1 MSRLRTIG
9 RKLKSI
15 LVVGL
20 IFFSGVIIGGMVSG
34 TATLRDVTTKAF
46 GSGPAPVRKLLIQHA
61 KDGLRLDEDQQQLF
75 TQIITETGAELNA
88 TTKPVQPQ
96 IAEILVRSELRLRQV
111 LRQEQTARFDRW
123 AKQAREQW
131 STALSENPS
140 TLAKDASP
148 PALEK

>member
-15 LVVGL
+15 FIVGL

-61 KDGLRLDEDQQQLF
+61 KDGLQLDEDQQHLF
-75 TQIITETGAELNA
+75 TQILTETGAELNA
-88 TTKPVQPQ
+88 ATKPVQPRL
-96 IAEILVRSELRLRQV
+96 AEILTRTELRLRQV
-111 LRQEQTARFDRW
+111 LRQDQTPRFDRW
-123 AKQAREQW
+123 AKQAREHW
-131 STALSENPS
+131 STG
-140 TLAKDASP
+140 LAEQPTTPA
-148 PALEK
+148 ALEK